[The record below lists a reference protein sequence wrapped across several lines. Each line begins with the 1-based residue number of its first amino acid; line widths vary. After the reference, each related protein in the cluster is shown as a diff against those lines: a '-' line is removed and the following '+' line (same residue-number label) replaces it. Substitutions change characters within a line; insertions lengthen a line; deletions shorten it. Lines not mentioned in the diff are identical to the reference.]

1 MSAKNSPA
9 QSNPSNPSATFD
21 QPGHPPA
28 TTTEFEGVRSL
39 HLGTSWVQGAMR
51 LARPDNIELEYVQ
64 MMMMWLLF
72 NDDPR
77 HVVQLGLGSAALTK
91 FCHRRLPK
99 ARVTAIELNPNVIAI
114 CNAQFGLPS
123 NDERLD
129 VRQMDAMD
137 FVLDPANHGT
147 VDVLQ
152 VDLYDEEAR
161 GPVLDSPEFYQACHD
176 CLRDGGMMTTNVFGD
191 FASYDK
197 NLQAME
203 EVFDAV
209 VWLPE
214 VHDANIVVLAFKQ
227 SPQIDFAV
235 LYERAGAIKKSL
247 NLPAKSWVNGLKSW
261 MQDQQ

>member
-9 QSNPSNPSATFD
+9 HPIPSTQSATFD

-51 LARPDNIELEYVQ
+51 LVRPDNIELEYVQ

-99 ARVTAIELNPNVIAI
+99 ARVTAIELNPNVISI